1 VAVVVELEVE
11 QAAVALVGVVP
22 EREVPEQAVAAVLG
36 LALVQPQGQAL
47 ARVREP
53 QSVLDL
59 MHPLAL
65 EPMLRPVL
73 VRMPRQALAALSVM
87 EPVMDLAMG
96 QGIRGS
102 DLKMAPALE
111 LQNNA

>member
-1 VAVVVELEVE
+1 
-11 QAAVALVGVVP
+11 
-22 EREVPEQAVAAVLG
+22 
-36 LALVQPQGQAL
+36 
-47 ARVREP
+47 
-53 QSVLDL
+53 

-87 EPVMDLAMG
+87 ESVMDLAMG